1 MLYIVAFMF
10 MTQKYG
16 GACATWLQ
24 LLIFPAS
31 GNCFGFSLTAGKAL
45 CHLNGLGTSPSL
57 LSETVCHVTGK

>member
-24 LLIFPAS
+24 LLIIPVS
-31 GNCFGFSLTAGKAL
+31 GNCFGCALTGG
-45 CHLNGLGTSPSL
+45 NF
-57 LSETVCHVTGK
+57 